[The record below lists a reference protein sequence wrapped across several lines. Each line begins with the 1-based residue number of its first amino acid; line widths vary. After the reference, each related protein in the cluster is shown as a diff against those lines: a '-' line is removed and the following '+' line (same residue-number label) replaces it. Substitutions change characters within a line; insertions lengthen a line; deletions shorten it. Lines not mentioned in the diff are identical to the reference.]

1 MKNLSLFIIFLICTQ
16 LYSQVTAIPD
26 QGFEEELIAQ
36 NIDSDGIVNGEVL
49 TADISGVTS
58 LIISGNFPINDL
70 TGIEDFVSLTY
81 LDITNTELYLDNS
94 FNANQELDL
103 SNNVDLETLILY
115 GGDDNITNFLS
126 SINLS
131 NNPMISEI
139 TVPGNWMLNQ
149 INLKSSQTDVND
161 LVIDI
166 GVYPLFQGNNFCIKV
181 TDESAANSGQGVYA
195 SWSINASNNPF
206 FFSENCTLAIKEFN
220 ASTVSVFPNPTA
232 GQLEINSEINLIS
245 KIEMYSISG
254 KRIITIDDFS
264 TKQSTISLQEL
275 ESGMYLL
282 KVYDNQNNS
291 ITKRIIKKD

>member
-1 MKNLSLFIIFLICTQ
+1 MKNLSLFIIFLICSQ
-16 LYSQVTAIPD
+16 LHSQVTAIPD
-26 QGFEEELIAQ
+26 QGFEEELIMQ

-49 TADISGVTS
+49 TADIASVTS
-58 LIISGNFPINDL
+58 LIISGNFQINDL
-70 TGIEDFVSLTY
+70 IGIEDFVSLTY

-103 SNNVDLETLILY
+103 SNNVNLETLILY
-115 GGDDNITNFLS
+115 GGDDAVTNFVS

-149 INLKSSQTDVND
+149 INLRSGQTDVSD

-166 GVYPLFQGNNFCIKV
+166 GVYPPFQENDFCIKV
-181 TDESAANSGQGVYA
+181 TDESAANVGQGVYA
-195 SWSINASNNPF
+195 SWSINAPNNPF
-206 FFSENCTLAIKEFN
+206 FFSENCTLAVEEFN

-232 GQLEINSEINLIS
+232 GQLEINSEIIPIAKL
-245 KIEMYSISG
+245 ELYSISG
-254 KRIITIDDFS
+254 KRIITIDDFEI
-264 TKQSTISLQEL
+264 KQPIISLQEL
-275 ESGMYLL
+275 ENGIYLL
-282 KVYDNQNNS
+282 KVYDNQKNS

>member
-1 MKNLSLFIIFLICTQ
+1 MKNLSLFIIFLICSQ
-16 LYSQVTAIPD
+16 LHSQVTAIPD
-26 QGFEEELIAQ
+26 QGFEEELIMQ

-49 TADISGVTS
+49 TADIASVTS
-58 LIISGNFPINDL
+58 LIISGNFQINDL
-70 TGIEDFVSLTY
+70 IGIEDFVSLTY

-103 SNNVDLETLILY
+103 SNNVNLETLILY
-115 GGDDNITNFLS
+115 GGDDAVTNFVS

-139 TVPGNWMLNQ
+139 TVPGNWELNQ
-149 INLKSSQTDVND
+149 INLKSGQTDVSD

-166 GVYPLFQGNNFCIKV
+166 GVYPPFQENDFCIKV
-181 TDESAANSGQGVYA
+181 TDESAANAGQGVYA
-195 SWSINASNNPF
+195 SWSINAPNNPF
-206 FFSENCTLAIKEFN
+206 FFSENCTLSIEEFN

-275 ESGMYLL
+275 NNGIYLL

-291 ITKRIIKKD
+291 ITKRVIKKD